1 MKKTIAILFALIQT
15 IGLNAQCNLTFQ
27 YSPNDTICRAQPT
40 TITITNPGITG
51 VVTWSNGD
59 LPAPIV
65 GNQITVSPT
74 VSQRYIVNWVNV
86 SCNITDTVRLTVIP
100 VKAIVSSQRNPSCG
114 QNNGNIIGAAS
125 GASLVYTWL
134 RNGAFYTDGA
144 SQILNAPAG
153 TYAFAVY
160 DKITGC
166 SDTVKNIVLTTNG
179 TFPAFDT
186 IATKGVNCFGEKNG
200 QIKVSARGGSGNYT
214 FSWSHDPSLRSTTA
228 NGLTSGTPYKVT
240 LSDGICPP
248 IDSTIVLSGPADS
261 VRVRLSTTPDNCKQS
276 KGTAKAI
283 ATGGS
288 SGYQYVWSTASITDS
303 IFGLLGPARVFVTV
317 TDQNGCGAVANDSIL
332 NTGSPTV
339 QLISVDSACTGGT
352 EGKIVVLATSNDGPF
367 SYSWSHDNQLNNPT
381 AAGLAPGSYTVSIT
395 NSLNCA
401 EVISATVTAYG
412 SGGGGI
418 LYLGADQT
426 ILLGQTASINISSSV
441 VLKSKTWLPNFVA
454 TDDENISYVSPTK
467 TTTYE
472 LIATYGNGCKLRD
485 DITIFV
491 DSTTQKLVVP
501 TIFTPNGDG
510 LNDFFYINEIGIER
524 IDIKIFDR
532 WGNLVF
538 RSNDASFKWDGKT
551 SLLGGELMNGNYPFV
566 ILYKTFDSKTD
577 KKEAGF
583 ITLIK

>member
-1 MKKTIAILFALIQT
+1 MKKTLAILLFLIKT
-15 IGLNAQCNLTFQ
+15 IGLNAQCSLSFQ
-27 YSPNDTICRAQPT
+27 YSPNDTICRAQLT
-40 TITITNPGITG
+40 TVAITNPGITG
-51 VVTWSNGD
+51 TVTWTGGD
-59 LPAPIV
+59 LPAPVV
-65 GNQITVSPT
+65 GTQITVSPT
-74 VSQRYIVNWVNV
+74 ASQRYIVNWVNA
-86 SCNITDTVRLTVIP
+86 SCNVTDTVRLTVIP

-125 GASLVYTWL
+125 GASLIYTWL
-134 RNGAFYTDGA
+134 RNGTFFTDGA

-186 IATKGVNCFGEKNG
+186 ITTRGVNCFGEKNG
-200 QIKVSARGGSGNYT
+200 QIKVSAKGGSGNYT
-214 FSWSHDPSLRSTTA
+214 FSWSHDAALSSATA
-228 NGLTSGTPYKVT
+228 NGLTSATPYKVT
-240 LSDGICPP
+240 LSDGVCPP
-248 IDSTIVLSGPADS
+248 IDSIIILSGPADS
-261 VRVRLSTTPDNCKQS
+261 VRVNLSTTPDNCKQS
-276 KGTAKAI
+276 KGTVKAI

-288 SGYQYVWSTASITDS
+288 SGYQYIWSTSSTADS
-303 IFGLLGPARVFVTV
+303 VFGLLGPTRVFVTV
-317 TDQNGCGAVANDSIL
+317 TDQNGCGAMANDSVS

-339 QLISVDSACTGGT
+339 QLVSVDSACTGGT

-367 SYSWSHDNQLNNPT
+367 SYSWSHDNLLNSPT
-381 AAGLAPGSYTVSIT
+381 AVGLAPGSYTVSVT

-401 EVISATVTAYG
+401 EIIIATVTAYG
-412 SGGGGI
+412 SGGGGT
-418 LYLGADQT
+418 LDLGPDQT
-426 ILLGQTASINISSSV
+426 ILLGQTASITVTSSV
-441 VLKSKTWLPNFVA
+441 ALKSKVWTPNFVA
-454 TDDENISYVSPTK
+454 TDDESISFVSPTK

-485 DITIFV
+485 DITIFI
-491 DSTTQKLVVP
+491 DSTLQKLVVP
-501 TIFTPNGDG
+501 TVFTPNGDG
-510 LNDFFYINEIGIER
+510 LNDFFYINETGVER
-524 IDIKIFDR
+524 LDIKIFDR

-538 RSNDASFKWDGKT
+538 QSIEPNFKWDGKT

-566 ILYKTFDSKTD
+566 ILYKTFDSKAD